1 LTTDPAQAVADYLRW
16 QNDPSSVSVDTSE
29 LEQRLAASD
38 DPLER
43 LQLRSELERAQDV
56 GPQLEAAFV
65 AHASTWAQQHDV
77 TAGAFQAEGVD
88 GSVLERAGMLA
99 AGGQSRRSPGTT
111 SGRQRAKRI
120 SRDTLIDIINS
131 YDQDESFTVS
141 ELQDQAGGGS
151 DQTVRGVIADFV
163 ASGDVEDQ
171 GPDPDHQGRGRAPT
185 RYRKR

>member
-1 LTTDPAQAVADYLRW
+1 VATDPAQAVADYLRW
-16 QNDPSSVSVDTSE
+16 QTDPSSVSVDTSE

-56 GPQLEAAFV
+56 GPQLEAAFI

-77 TAGAFQAEGVD
+77 TAAAFEAEGVD
-88 GSVLERAGMLA
+88 RSVLERAGLLA
-99 AGGQSRRSPGTT
+99 AAGRDRRSAGT

-120 SRDTLIDIINS
+120 SRDTLIDIING
-131 YDQDESFTVS
+131 YDQDETFTVS

-151 DQTVRGVIADFV
+151 DQTVRTVIADFV

>member
-1 LTTDPAQAVADYLRW
+1 VAIDPAQAVADYLRW
-16 QNDPSSVSVDTSE
+16 QSDPSSVSVDTSE

-65 AHASTWAQQHDV
+65 AHAATWAQQHDV
-77 TAGAFQAEGVD
+77 TAAAFQAEGVD
-88 GSVLERAGMLA
+88 RSVLERAGLLA
-99 AGGQSRRSPGTT
+99 AGGRGQRRASGG

-120 SRDTLIDIINS
+120 SRDTLIDIING
-131 YDQDESFTVS
+131 YDQGETFTVS
-141 ELQDQAGGGS
+141 EVQDQAGGGA
-151 DQTVRGVIADFV
+151 DQTVRAVIADFV
-163 ASGDVEDQ
+163 SSGDVEDE

>member
-1 LTTDPAQAVADYLRW
+1 VATDPAQAVADYLRW
-16 QNDPSSVSVDTSE
+16 QTDPSSVSVDTSE
-29 LEQRLAASD
+29 LEQRLTASD

-56 GPQLEAAFV
+56 GPQLEAAFI

-77 TAGAFQAEGVD
+77 TAAAFEAEGVD
-88 GSVLERAGMLA
+88 RSVLQRAGLLA
-99 AGGQSRRSPGTT
+99 AGGGGRRSAGS

-120 SRDTLIDIINS
+120 SRDTLIDIING
-131 YDQDESFTVS
+131 YDQDETFTVS

-151 DQTVRGVIADFV
+151 DATVRAVIADFV